1 MVVDNDEMSVDMIS
15 TILSAYGT
23 SDKFYE
29 GIKAVNAFE
38 KALKDKEPYT
48 LVTVDLAMPEMNGIE
63 VLAGMRDLELDY
75 GIDFLDQTPIIMI
88 TILNEP
94 VAYNAA
100 MAAECTDYIVKP
112 LKKERLLNRLQINGI
127 IDDE

>member
-1 MVVDNDEMSVDMIS
+1 MVVDDDEISVDMIS
-15 TILSAYGT
+15 TILSTYG
-23 SDKFYE
+23 SCDKYYE
-29 GIKAVNAFE
+29 GIKAVDAFE
-38 KALKDKEPYT
+38 KALEDNKPYD

-63 VLAGMRDLELDY
+63 ILAGMRDLELDY
-75 GIDFLDQTPIIMI
+75 GIDFLDQAPIIMI

-112 LKKERLLNRLQINGI
+112 LKKERLINRLQINGI
-127 IDDE
+127 IDNE